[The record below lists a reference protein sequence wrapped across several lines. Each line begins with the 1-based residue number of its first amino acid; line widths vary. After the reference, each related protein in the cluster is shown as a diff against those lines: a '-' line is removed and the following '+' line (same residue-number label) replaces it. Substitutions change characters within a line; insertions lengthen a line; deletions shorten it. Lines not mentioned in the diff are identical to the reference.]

1 MNIPPVIASIARK
14 DSGILED
21 FLTKEGAIFIVT
33 VLAVKMRS
41 ACLGL
46 WYQSITRKVES
57 RAKRKRKKKTNM
69 V

>member
-1 MNIPPVIASIARK
+1 MNIPPVIAFIARK
-14 DSGILED
+14 SSGIFED

-46 WYQSITRKVES
+46 DLGTSP
-57 RAKRKRKKKTNM
+57 
-69 V
+69 